1 MRLKYLL
8 VVMICILGHYHAA
21 GQSSSYEDLQAAYVF
36 NFAKYVAWPSN
47 THETFVIGI
56 YAERVDE
63 EIFRYLQAVLKG
75 KMIQGKSVDL
85 RVIQTVDEIT
95 DINIL
100 YVPGEASKSMSKLVT
115 AVGTR
120 SILIVSEDDLIKRG
134 AMISFVVEDDKLR
147 FKMNQKS
154 LKAAGLTASE
164 GLIKLAIQQ

>member
-1 MRLKYLL
+1 
-8 VVMICILGHYHAA
+8 
-21 GQSSSYEDLQAAYVF
+21 
-36 NFAKYVAWPSN
+36 
-47 THETFVIGI
+47 VIGI

>member
-1 MRLKYLL
+1 MLLKYLL
-8 VVMICILGHYHAA
+8 VLMLCFIGHYHAA

-36 NFAKYVAWPSN
+36 NFAKYVTWSGN

-56 YAERVDE
+56 YAERNDE
-63 EIFRYLQAVLKG
+63 DIFHYLQAVLKG
-75 KMIQGKSVDL
+75 KMIQGRSIEL
-85 RVIQTVDEIT
+85 RVIQNVEETEN
-95 DINIL
+95 INIL
-100 YVPGEASKSMSKLVT
+100 YVPRSGSKNMTKLVS
-115 AVGTR
+115 AVGSR

-164 GLIKLAIQQ
+164 GLLKLAIQQ